1 MANFLEWAFDKRGLM
16 PATLQGY
23 RTAIGVQL
31 KQANGYDPGADEVI
45 SQLIMAFKR
54 ARPVAHKSPLRW
66 DFALVLR
73 YLKHG
78 KLRRTRWLSA
88 RDLTLKAVFLTLLAS
103 GKRRGEVH
111 ALQNSIDNAH
121 GDWSA
126 AVLRPIPGF
135 ISKTQL
141 RTNGLGKFRE
151 LVIPSLARAP
161 QYKEEDLAL
170 CPVRTLRMY
179 KSRAD
184 KYRSPGQKK
193 LFISWLPQR
202 DSDLTPNAIS
212 HYVRLLVQEA
222 YEDEANSPETC
233 REFNV
238 TAHDL
243 RGISTSLKSLTTLSL
258 RELLQAGSWASP
270 DTFLKFYVKE
280 FTHDE
285 ITGLHQ
291 LGPFVTAG
299 SMFGLQIQ

>member
-1 MANFLEWAFDKRGLM
+1 M
-16 PATLQGY
+16 
-23 RTAIGVQL
+23 
-31 KQANGYDPGADEVI
+31 
-45 SQLIMAFKR
+45 
-54 ARPVAHKSPLRW
+54 
-66 DFALVLR
+66 LR

-184 KYRSPGQKK
+184 KYR
-193 LFISWLPQR
+193 
-202 DSDLTPNAIS
+202 
-212 HYVRLLVQEA
+212 
-222 YEDEANSPETC
+222 
-233 REFNV
+233 
-238 TAHDL
+238 
-243 RGISTSLKSLTTLSL
+243 
-258 RELLQAGSWASP
+258 
-270 DTFLKFYVKE
+270 
-280 FTHDE
+280 
-285 ITGLHQ
+285 
-291 LGPFVTAG
+291 
-299 SMFGLQIQ
+299 